1 MQERESVFE
10 VGFCKSL
17 EDHKPEAVE
26 GEAMLVFTLE
36 GRSGALR
43 VHICCNLNE
52 TKLVRWENRTT
63 GEAHQSNQRAGK
75 GAGS

>member
-1 MQERESVFE
+1 M
-10 VGFCKSL
+10 GFYKSL
-17 EDHKPEAVE
+17 EDHRPEAVE
-26 GEAMLVFTLE
+26 GEAGLRFTLE
-36 GRSGALR
+36 GQSGALH

-63 GEAHQSNQRAGK
+63 GEAHQSNHRAGK